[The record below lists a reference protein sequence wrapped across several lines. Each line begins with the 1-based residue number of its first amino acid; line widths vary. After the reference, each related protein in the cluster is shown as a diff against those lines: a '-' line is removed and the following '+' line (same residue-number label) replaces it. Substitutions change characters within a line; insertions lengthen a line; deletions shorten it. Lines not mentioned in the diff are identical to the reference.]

1 MKVVIDKNYRIRTA
15 TRTEVDIAVEW
26 AEEEGWNPGLHDAD
40 CYYSGDPNG
49 FFIGLLG
56 NEPIATIS
64 AIKYGK
70 TFGFIGF
77 YIVKPEYRSRGYGIQ
92 IWSAALKHLEG
103 LNIGLDSVVAQQET
117 YRKSGFELA
126 SRNIRYEGISG
137 GKPPYGA
144 EIIKLSSL
152 PFETIE
158 TYDQPFFPAVRS
170 PFIKSWINQPDCS
183 ALGIMQGRKLAGYGV
198 IRACRSGHK
207 IGPLFA
213 DSPELA
219 ENLFLALKSGIEKK
233 EPIYL
238 DTPEVNQA
246 AVSLAK
252 RYNMEVVFETAR
264 MYTGEEPDMPLHRV
278 FGVTSFEVG

>member
-1 MKVVIDKNYRIRTA
+1 MIDKNYKIRLA
-15 TRTEVDIAVEW
+15 TRTEVDIAIEW
-26 AEEEGWNPGLHDAD
+26 AAKEGWNPGLHDAN

-49 FFIGLLG
+49 FLIGLLD

-64 AIKYGK
+64 AMKYGN

-77 YIVKPEYRSRGYGIQ
+77 YIVKSAYRNRGYGIQ
-92 IWSAALKHLEG
+92 IWSAALKYLEG
-103 LNIGLDSVVAQQET
+103 RNIGLDGVVAQQDN
-117 YRKSGFELA
+117 YKKSCFKLA
-126 SRNIRYEGISG
+126 YRNIRYEGMGG
-137 GKPPYGA
+137 GKPPYNG

-152 PFETIE
+152 PFEIIE
-158 TYDQPFFPAVRS
+158 LYDRPFFPEVRS
-170 PFIKSWINQPDCS
+170 PFIKSWINQPECN
-183 ALGIMQGRKLAGYGV
+183 ALGIMKGGKLAGYGV
-198 IRACRSGHK
+198 IRACRSGYK

-219 ENLFLALKSGIEKK
+219 ESLFLSLTSKVKTN

-238 DTPEVNQA
+238 DIPELNQD
-246 AVSLAK
+246 AVSLVK

-264 MYTGEEPDMPLHRV
+264 MYTGEKPDMPLQRL